1 MSYNSSKYSYPSSKQ
16 GAVFSGGYVDNT
28 PNTHLAD
35 NFSPYLRN
43 GRLDGASIINRP
55 WHETFVTVDW
65 TDYPRW
71 IFSYLRASSAN
82 DRIVVRQNVSATEK
96 LVSITEAWVKTNI
109 TTASN
114 ITSDNRMVSVNI
126 GDVLYLM
133 NGTDFGK
140 LSWTT
145 YTDLPISSN
154 NLPSQPAFGVFFAG
168 CLWVA
173 GFAGTNSNKVYKSPN
188 NTYEDFTAAGSD
200 EFTFP
205 EQVTGMMS
213 TSQAIFVFTKN
224 TVHVADI
231 GSQVQTAGVITFSF
245 RPLQATEWA
254 ICNASLVA
262 VGSNAYYLS
271 SSNKLNMLARGS
283 SVYGFEV
290 VELSDRKYQG
300 ISTLMNSLAT
310 DQSNSFA
317 QYYPEQSL
325 IKWFFRSNWATFN
338 DVCVIYD
345 VEKDMFL
352 RDTNKYFYDATYFNG
367 QVYTVSNLIPS
378 VHKDE
383 YGNTDDGGGI
393 DFEFWTKAF
402 DEWEFTLK
410 KCYWE
415 SRTDVSISE
424 LAVLTQEIWLNS
436 EVNEN
441 GDYQGQLIDTL
452 TLDSSSVE
460 ISDWGIGTQMTGSFA
475 IGTEWFDPFT
485 TYNATILRTKGNL
498 NKKGYSIQFRY
509 YNNAIGSSIKL
520 RRLGYKVEVLPSI
533 TSNLT
538 MAMATLLCT
547 EALVTIMTE
556 SGNSFI
562 I

>member
-1 MSYNSSKYSYPSSKQ
+1 MSYESAKYQYPESKQ
-16 GAVFSGGYVDNT
+16 WPVFSGGYVDNT

-35 NFSPYLRN
+35 NFSPYGRN
-43 GRLDGASIINRP
+43 FRLDGQSVVNRP

-65 TDYPRW
+65 TDYPRG
-71 IFSYLRASSAN
+71 IFSYLRASSSN
-82 DRIVVRQNVSATEK
+82 DRIIVRQNVDSTHK

-109 TTASN
+109 DTSSN
-114 ITSDNRMVSVNI
+114 ITADTRMVSVNI

-145 YTDLPISSN
+145 YTDLPISGN
-154 NLPSQPAFGVFFAG
+154 HLPSQPAFGVFFAW

-173 GFAGTNSNKVYKSPN
+173 GFASTNSNKVYKSPN
-188 NTYEDFTAAGSD
+188 NTYEDFTASGSD
-200 EFTFP
+200 VFTFP
-205 EQVTGMMS
+205 EQVTWMMS

-231 GSQVQTAGVITFSF
+231 GSQVQTAWVITFSF
-245 RPLQATEWA
+245 RPLQATEGA
-254 ICNASLVA
+254 ICNASLVS
-262 VGSNAYYLS
+262 VGSNVYYLS

-283 SVYGFEV
+283 SVYWFEV
-290 VELSDRKYQG
+290 VELSDRKYKG

-325 IKWFFRSNWATFN
+325 IKWFFHNNGSTFN

-367 QVYTVSNLIPS
+367 QVYTVSNLILS
-378 VHKDE
+378 VYKDE
-383 YGNTDDGGGI
+383 YGNTDDGAGI

-402 DEWEFTLK
+402 DEWEYTLK

-415 SRTDVSISE
+415 SRCDMAMSE
-424 LAVLTQEIWLNS
+424 LAVITQEIWLNS

-441 GDYQGQLIDTL
+441 GEYKGQLIDTI

-460 ISDWGIGTQMTGSFA
+460 VSEWGIGSQA
-475 IGTEWFDPFT
+475 IGTYAIWEEWYDPFA

-509 YNNAIGSSIKL
+509 YNNAIGSNIKL
-520 RRLGYKVEVLPSI
+520 KRLGYKVEVLPSI

-538 MAMATLLCT
+538 MAMAWLLCT